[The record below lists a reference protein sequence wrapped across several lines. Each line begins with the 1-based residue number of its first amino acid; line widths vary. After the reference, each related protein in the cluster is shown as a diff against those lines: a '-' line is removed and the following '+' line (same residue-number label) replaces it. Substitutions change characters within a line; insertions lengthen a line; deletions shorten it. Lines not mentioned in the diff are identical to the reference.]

1 MSRDLSQPFVGAW
14 IAGGLGNQLFQFAAA
29 YAYSLRTGAALL
41 LDINFFHHSAKDRDY
56 ALAKLGINE
65 KKWPWVTPTSG
76 ARWSISPRHMAG
88 VLRTKIRQWSLRYK
102 VISEKRYD
110 YDEALSLM
118 NSSIYLHGYWQSP
131 LYFADA
137 ASQLRDSVKL
147 APLVKAT
154 SPRAESIRN
163 TMSVAIHVRRGDYA
177 TQHSDTFGLIPYEY
191 YAYAASLL
199 RRSVENPQFFI
210 FSDDYSSARDM
221 FGDWPDATVCSA
233 LSPEEDLAQIAFC
246 KHQIIAN
253 STFSWWGAWLNSNSE
268 KIVIAP
274 KQWAQKK
281 VLLSRYIFDLFPQ
294 NWLLL

>member
-1 MSRDLSQPFVGAW
+1 MSCNLSQPFVGAW

-29 YAYSLRTGAALL
+29 YAYSLRTGATLL
-41 LDINFFHHSAKDRDY
+41 LDTNFFHHPAKNRDY
-56 ALAKLGINE
+56 ALAKLGLNE
-65 KKWPWVTPTSG
+65 KKWPWATPPFDD
-76 ARWSISPRHMAG
+76 RWSISPRRMAG
-88 VLRTKIRQWSLRYK
+88 VLISKIRQWRLRYT

-110 YDEALSLM
+110 YDEVLSLI
-118 NSSIYLHGYWQSP
+118 NPSVYLYGYWQSP
-131 LYFADA
+131 LYFVDA

-147 APLVKAT
+147 APLVKANV
-154 SPRAESIRN
+154 PLAESIRN
-163 TMSVAIHVRRGDYA
+163 TMSVAVHVRRGDYA

-199 RRSVENPQFFI
+199 RRGFENPHFFI
-210 FSDDYSSARDM
+210 FSDDYDSARDM
-221 FGDWPDATVCSA
+221 FGDWPDATVCPA
-233 LSPEEDLAQIAFC
+233 LSAEEDLALIASC

-253 STFSWWGAWLNSNSE
+253 STFSWWGAWLNSNLE

-274 KQWAQKK
+274 RQWAQKK